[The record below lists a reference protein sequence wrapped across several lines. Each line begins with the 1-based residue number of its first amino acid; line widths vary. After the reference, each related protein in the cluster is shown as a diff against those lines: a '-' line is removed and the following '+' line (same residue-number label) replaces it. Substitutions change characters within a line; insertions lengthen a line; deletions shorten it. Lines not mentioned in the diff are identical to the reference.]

1 MVASK
6 SSSVEEWMRL
16 HSDSMS
22 VDEQHR
28 LGAMFEF
35 YDDRDFLAGSAVT
48 AALLGREPTP
58 VRALIS

>member
-1 MVASK
+1 
-6 SSSVEEWMRL
+6 
-16 HSDSMS
+16 MS
-22 VDEQHR
+22 ADEQHR